1 MRKRIRLP
9 VATIFASCIAGHS
22 LLWSGEGVAAEP
34 ASATAAA
41 LSTAKVGKIFDRAA
55 YGTAAGKAAYLA
67 QIDPD
72 RLGETAQPGP
82 GVTSLERISP
92 PLIQVKAGK
101 SVELVVKT
109 AAGMPVSLHAADGG
123 RFANGKNVITVAADD
138 RGRATIIYTAT
149 ADVVGYASIRA
160 ASPSAS
166 NTILLTVQVL
176 P

>member
-1 MRKRIRLP
+1 M
-9 VATIFASCIAGHS
+9 AIFASCLAGHS
-22 LLWSGEGVAAEP
+22 LLWSGEGVAA
-34 ASATAAA
+34 ATAAA
-41 LSTAKVGKIFDRAA
+41 IPPVKTGKTFDRAA

-67 QIDPD
+67 HVDPD

-101 SVELVVKT
+101 SVELMVKT
-109 AAGMPVSLHAADGG
+109 ASGMPVSLHAADGG
-123 RFANGKNVITVAADD
+123 RFANGKNVITVAADTL
-138 RGRATIIYTAT
+138 GRATIIYTAT
-149 ADVVGYASIRA
+149 PDVIGYASIRA